1 MSAVETVVEDAI
13 YYLPRTTIHPDPD
26 QPRLSPDAELQA
38 SIDSEGII
46 QPIIVR
52 PHPEL
57 ENEWILVDGE
67 RRWRGGDHLKTIP
80 CRIRLDLEEP
90 VDRLITQLSANNSKP
105 LSPVEQALAFKKI
118 LDDDPKLSQ
127 AELAKRLGIPRST
140 IGDRIRLTDL
150 HPVWLKMFGSGELQP
165 SHAPVL
171 HRLAGVPAKY
181 QVEAAAKAKASYWW
195 GENMQIDDFIC
206 QIEDVFKPYIH
217 PLQKGPYGGGPEFDA
232 KKYEGPTVQVREGM
246 RGSKTILYAA
256 DPEIWKPLV
265 NAARAEKSKKTRE
278 MRKSGA
284 ESITRRG
291 KKVKIDVPEGTPT
304 KKLRGYRHKEPGHIQ
319 LTGWQG
325 KWEIENG
332 SRYDPAVLL
341 ERLDRSKLVV
351 MHGDSDTE
359 IWTSDT
365 DAFSVARSQ
374 WETRWAAR
382 REDLRQETAGI
393 VEKMPPVVPSG
404 DASRKLI
411 EHLLSGRASNGL
423 GDLQDMAAIAKV
435 PLSKK
440 LTLSSFWNEQE
451 DEADRWISKLT
462 NAEATQ
468 CLRALLSIY
477 YLAPEGPTAR
487 VENEEREESNRL
499 RSHVSSFFPEM
510 QAKQIADAKATGKPI
525 DGDLEEEDDF
535 SDALDERSPDA
546 VEEEQLEEVEA

>member
-1 MSAVETVVEDAI
+1 MRPNAQEVVEDAI
-13 YYLPRTTIHPDPD
+13 YYLPRNTIHPDPD
-26 QPRLSPDAELQA
+26 QPRVHPDDELRA
-38 SIDSEGII
+38 SIEVQGII
-46 QPIIVR
+46 QPITVR

-57 ENEWILVDGE
+57 PDEWLLVDGE
-67 RRWRGGDHLKTIP
+67 RRWRGAATADAIP
-80 CRIRLDLEEP
+80 CRIRLDLEDPE
-90 VDRLITQLSANNSKP
+90 DRLITQLTANTGKP
-105 LSPVEQALAFKKI
+105 LSPIEQARAFKKI
-118 LDDDPKLSQ
+118 LDESESLSQ

-140 IGDRIRLTDL
+140 IGDRIRLMEL
-150 HPVWLKMFGSGELQP
+150 HPVWLKSLESGELQP

-171 HRLAGVPAKY
+171 HRLVGVPAKY
-181 QVEAAAKAKASYWW
+181 QVEAAAAAKSSYWW
-195 GENMQIDDFIC
+195 GENMQVADFVY
-206 QIEDVFKPYIH
+206 QIEDLFKPYIH
-217 PLQKGPYGGGPEFDA
+217 PLQKGPYGGGPEFDR
-232 KKYEGPTVQVREGM
+232 KEYEGPTVMVREGM
-246 RGSKTILYAA
+246 RGTKTILYAA

-304 KKLRGYRHKEPGHIQ
+304 KKLRGYGHKEPGHIQ

-325 KWEIENG
+325 KWEIDNG
-332 SRYDPAVLL
+332 SGYDPAVLL
-341 ERLDRSKLVV
+341 ERLDRSKLVI

-382 REDLRQETAGI
+382 RDDLRQETAGI

-411 EHLLSGRASNGL
+411 EHLLAGRDNDAL
-423 GDLQDMAAIAKV
+423 EDLRDMAAIAKV

-440 LTLSSFWNEQE
+440 LTDSRFWNEQE

-468 CLRALLSIY
+468 GLRVLLSMY

-487 VENEEREESNRL
+487 GDDEELQELNRL
-499 RSHVSSFFPEM
+499 RSHVSSFFPDLA
-510 QAKQIADAKATGKPI
+510 AKQIAEAKASGKPL
-525 DGDLEEEDDF
+525 DGDLEEEDDYEVV
-535 SDALDERSPDA
+535 D
-546 VEEEQLEEVEA
+546 EEEQPEAVEA